1 MAIVLTVSSLLL
13 LMDQL
18 SKYYIEKWLSPGE
31 SVPIIKNLFQLTL
44 IHNSGGAFGL
54 FRRSGSFLFIIVSV
68 LVLTLILLFWKKFLL
83 GEGLGGKLSLSLIIG
98 GASGN
103 LVDRLRFGHVIDFLD
118 FSLRG
123 HHWPAFNFS
132 DMGISI
138 GVIILCYKMLKK
150 TS

>member
-1 MAIVLTVSSLLL
+1 MAIVLTVGSLLL
-13 LMDQL
+13 LIDQL

-83 GEGLGGKLSLSLIIG
+83 EEGLGGKLSLSLIIG

-118 FSLRG
+118 FSFRG

>member
-1 MAIVLTVSSLLL
+1 MAIVLTVGSLLL

-18 SKYYIEKWLSPGE
+18 SKYYIEKLLSPGE

-83 GEGLGGKLSLSLIIG
+83 EAGLGGKLSLSLIIG